1 MVFSV
6 SRPLEHALLLDPGET
21 GQVACCW
28 GHLQQ
33 AEPSRVISCMSSSL
47 RFYAVAVV
55 SSGLALLFTLLIDD
69 PLTEPNTLLIFLGA
83 VMCSS
88 WYGGFGPGVLAT
100 ILTGVAFL
108 CFYLPPPFSFEMNN
122 PVVIVRLVEFVAVCL
137 LISFLNELRR
147 RYHRRAEMARAEAE
161 AANRIKDDFLAT
173 VSHELRT
180 PLAAIIGW
188 TQILRTH
195 GMDREASAQALETI
209 EPNAKTESQLV
220 EDLLDV
226 SRISAGQLRLNV
238 CRTNVA
244 EAIQM
249 ALDTMQPAI
258 DAKHVQLRTAVRHGV
273 AFVSGDAH
281 RLQQVFWNLLSNAV
295 KFTPERGRIEVH
307 LEITESHAQ
316 VVVRDTGR
324 GIDPEFLPYVFERFR
339 QGNGS
344 DAKRQ
349 GGLGLGLSIARHLVE
364 LHGGTIRAE
373 SSGRGRGATFTVEL
387 PLVADKPGVVAA

>member
-1 MVFSV
+1 
-6 SRPLEHALLLDPGET
+6 
-21 GQVACCW
+21 
-28 GHLQQ
+28 
-33 AEPSRVISCMSSSL
+33 MSSSL

-209 EPNAKTESQLV
+209 ERSARTESQLV

-226 SRISAGQLRLNV
+226 SRISAGQLRLKV
-238 CRTNVA
+238 CRTDVA

-273 AFVSGDAH
+273 AFVSGDVH

-295 KFTPERGRIEVH
+295 KFTRERGRIEVD
-307 LEITESHAQ
+307 LEITDSHVD

-324 GIDPEFLPYVFERFR
+324 GIEPDLLPYVFERFR
-339 QGNGS
+339 QGS
-344 DAKRQ
+344 DADAKRH
-349 GGLGLGLSIARHLVE
+349 GGLGLGLSIARQLVE
-364 LHGGTIRAE
+364 LHGGTIRAK
-373 SSGRGRGATFTVEL
+373 SDGLGRGATFTVEL
-387 PLVADKPGVVAA
+387 PLVADKPGVVTA